1 MKSIDKKIRIGDDI
15 ERKRR
20 NKNEFNKDYEEL
32 RKRKLDKKKR
42 NKYENGGIVEEKG
55 EERSSGNNINGVGWK
70 NSKVIVKMVVDR
82 SEDEIKD

>member
-55 EERSSGNNINGVGWK
+55 EERSSGNNINGVG
-70 NSKVIVKMVVDR
+70 
-82 SEDEIKD
+82 